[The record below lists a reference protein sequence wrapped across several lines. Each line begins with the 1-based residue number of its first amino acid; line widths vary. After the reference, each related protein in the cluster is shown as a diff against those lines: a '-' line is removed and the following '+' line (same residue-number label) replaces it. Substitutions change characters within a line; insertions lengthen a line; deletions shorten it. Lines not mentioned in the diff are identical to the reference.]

1 MDFFSKLR
9 SSEGVALLSAA
20 TVTVGEEADGK
31 RPFAFRKIELDRMVR
46 GSDYVLF
53 GVHYY
58 THVLARYP
66 RHDSDLDKHGMLL
79 RQYIH
84 DIVEQ
89 GIWPGSDLVR
99 YAGLSEEMRLAGPDE
114 EPEGRDIQAVII
126 RTVMAEDL
134 DMALEVPDLIDPP
147 VLNQSVVAVLQAL
160 TNMLDESEI
169 ELLDK
174 TMRYIHMY
182 VGEGADYGSLAA
194 AQNLANRSFREAGGE
209 AA

>member
-1 MDFFSKLR
+1 LDLFSKLK

-20 TVTVGEEADGK
+20 TVTVGDEADGK
-31 RPFAFRKIELDRMVR
+31 RPFAFRKIGLDRMVR
-46 GSDYVLF
+46 GSDLVLF

-89 GIWPGSDLVR
+89 GIWPGSDLLR
-99 YAGLSEEMRLAGPDE
+99 YAGQSDMMRLVGPDE
-114 EPEGRDIQAVII
+114 EMEGRDIHAVVI

-134 DMALEVPDLIDPP
+134 DMALEVPEGIDPP
-147 VLNQSVVAVLQAL
+147 ELNQSVVAVLQAL
-160 TNMLDESEI
+160 TDSFNESEI

-182 VGEGADYGSLAA
+182 VGEGADYGTLAA
-194 AQNLANRSFREAGGE
+194 AQNLANRAFREAGGQ
-209 AA
+209 AV

>member
-1 MDFFSKLR
+1 LDFFSRLK

-31 RPFAFRKIELDRMVR
+31 RSFAFRKMELDRMVR

-66 RHDSDLDKHGMLL
+66 RHDSDLDKYGMLL

-89 GIWPGSDLVR
+89 GIWPESDLIG
-99 YAGLSEEMRLAGPDE
+99 YAGQSDSMRLAGPDE
-114 EPEGRDIQAVII
+114 ELEGLDIHAVVI

-134 DMALEVPDLIDPP
+134 DMALEVPDGIDPP

-160 TNMLDESEI
+160 TNMFGESEI

-182 VGEGADYGSLAA
+182 VGEGADYGTLAA

-209 AA
+209 AT

>member
-1 MDFFSKLR
+1 LDFFSKLE

-31 RPFAFRKIELDRMVR
+31 RPFAFRKMELDRMVR
-46 GSDYVLF
+46 GTDYVLF

-66 RHDSDLDKHGMLL
+66 RYDSDLDRHGMLL
-79 RQYIH
+79 RQYVH

-89 GIWPGSDLVR
+89 GIWPGSDLIR
-99 YAGLSEEMRLAGPDE
+99 YAGLSDRIRLLGPDE
-114 EPEGRDIQAVII
+114 ELEGRGIRAVVI

-134 DMALEVPDLIDPP
+134 DMALEVPEGVDPP
-147 VLNQSVVAVLQAL
+147 ELNQSVVAVLQAL
-160 TNMLDESEI
+160 TNMIGESEI

-174 TMRYIHMY
+174 SMRYIHMY
-182 VGEGADYGSLAA
+182 VGEGADYASLAA
-194 AQNLANRSFREAGGE
+194 AQNLANRAFREAGGE
-209 AA
+209 AV